1 MFNSETMLA
10 VQYHGGHMS
19 SMIVTFGNYLFYEVV
34 WVVLG
39 AFWYLAGV
47 CLVLLVDADAQQSA
61 SSCHEA
67 LLANASW
74 IKRRSWWNSLQLTAG

>member
-19 SMIVTFGNYLFYEVV
+19 SMIVTFRRYLEVV

-61 SSCHEA
+61 
-67 LLANASW
+67 
-74 IKRRSWWNSLQLTAG
+74 